1 VAKCIQ
7 IYLFFTGVR
16 PLHYYY
22 SSLYHQTVAVCDCAE
37 TQAADISSKR
47 SVDDVV
53 QQQQPEE
60 QQEEQEERWK
70 NGKEDASNGEE
81 EDDNVDEL
89 SAEVKRMSVARDTS
103 HDSDQ
108 MLTR

>member
-47 SVDDVV
+47 SVDVV

-103 HDSDQ
+103 HDHDQ